1 MGTQSAVAFIEL
13 QSRRKGWGESSS
25 LLKHMTI
32 EEARREI
39 NKANSRLYRLRQG
52 YFKGKTPAT
61 RTLEKNLK
69 KLGLELTKKGFIST
83 KGLKSSQILGAGR
96 QAQLFSSYKTAT
108 TRGAKKDIA
117 TRVATFQSKAKELD
131 TDITPEQTKRIWD
144 IFEKDYYKRLKETAG
159 SDIVVSLVIRQMKE
173 TPDIDI
179 TSWLENREKEYAEG
193 KLTAEQLL
201 FKTDSELET
210 ISDEDIAEFLEEF
223 D

>member
-1 MGTQSAVAFIEL
+1 
-13 QSRRKGWGESSS
+13 
-25 LLKHMTI
+25 MTI

-39 NKANSRLYRLRQG
+39 SKANSRLYRLREG
-52 YFKGKTPAT
+52 FFKGKTPAT

-83 KGLKSSQILGAGR
+83 KGLKSSQLLGAGR

-117 TRVATFQSKAKELD
+117 TRISTFQSKAKELKV
-131 TDITPEQTKRIWD
+131 DITPEQTKRIWD

-179 TSWLENREKEYAEG
+179 TSWLEQREEEYAQG
-193 KLTAEQLL
+193 KLTAEQLF